1 MVKMLYWN
9 KVIFNETKMT
19 TPEML
24 DYIKRQQQAGKTSE
38 QIAQALR
45 QSGWQ
50 EADIQLGLGTA
61 PAGPAGEAALPP
73 ATEILKIAWKI
84 YQEKFWLLLGIT
96 AVPAAIMLAFGLL
109 FGGGVLLTRT
119 GHGGFFASVGTGA
132 ILLLIML
139 VVLVYFGVWSSV
151 AQIFVIKDHQENL
164 TFQEAFKRAQPHLGT
179 FFTTSLLA
187 GLAIAGGMILFI
199 IPGILFALWFSQA
212 MFVVIC
218 ENLYNTAALKKSKAY
233 IQGRL
238 WEVFKKYLLIGV
250 IVYGIA
256 IITSF
261 IPLLSNVISFVL
273 TPLTLVYGYVLYRGL
288 RGEKV

>member
-1 MVKMLYWN
+1 
-9 KVIFNETKMT
+9 MT

-73 ATEILKIAWKI
+73 ATEILKTAWKI

-96 AVPAAIMLAFGLL
+96 AVPGVIMLAFGLL
-109 FGGGVLLTRT
+109 FGGGMLLTRT
-119 GHGGFFASVGTGA
+119 GHGGFFTSVGTGA

-218 ENLYNTAALKKSKAY
+218 ENLYNTAALKKSKTY
-233 IQGRL
+233 VQGRL

-261 IPLLSNVISFVL
+261 IPLLSNLISFVL

>member
-1 MVKMLYWN
+1 MLYWN
-9 KVIFNETKMT
+9 KFIFNETKMT

-73 ATEILKIAWKI
+73 ATEILKTAWKI

-96 AVPAAIMLAFGLL
+96 AVPGVIMLAFGLL
-109 FGGGVLLTRT
+109 FGGGMLLTRT
-119 GHGGFFASVGTGA
+119 GHGGFFTSVGTGA

-218 ENLYNTAALKKSKAY
+218 ENLYNTAALKKSKTY
-233 IQGRL
+233 VQGRL

-261 IPLLSNVISFVL
+261 IPLLSNLISFVL